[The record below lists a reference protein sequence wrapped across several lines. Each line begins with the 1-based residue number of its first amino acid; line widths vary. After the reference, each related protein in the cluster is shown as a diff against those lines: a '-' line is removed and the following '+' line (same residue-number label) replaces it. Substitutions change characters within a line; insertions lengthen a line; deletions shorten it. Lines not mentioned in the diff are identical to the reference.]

1 MAHRRGGDL
10 DVLADIPDRDGR
22 HLSYQDLVE
31 RASELNLDG
40 IVVRVAA
47 LDDVIASKEWADRPK
62 DRDALPEL
70 RSLMDE

>member
-1 MAHRRGGDL
+1 MRYAE
-10 DVLADIPDRDGR
+10 
-22 HLSYQDLVE
+22 LVD
-31 RASELNLDG
+31 RASELHLDG

-70 RSLMDE
+70 RSLRGE